1 MKHSKQL
8 TRRATAANE
17 AGMTLIELVIASG
30 IVMGGLVL
38 MMGSIMSISQ
48 TTTQSAERAQ
58 ASIQMVSLAE
68 FYQDM
73 TLDEMLTFKPPMLDG
88 LGVTQSVE
96 VDCMGSNGE
105 YLSLPMDSM
114 VDSERATLP
123 NPLEVRI
130 AVEWRDS
137 SGRRYSKT
145 VATTVGR

>member
-1 MKHSKQL
+1 MFQY
-8 TRRATAANE
+8 
-17 AGMTLIELVIASG
+17 G
-30 IVMGGLVL
+30 
-38 MMGSIMSISQ
+38 
-48 TTTQSAERAQ
+48 
-58 ASIQMVSLAE
+58 
-68 FYQDM
+68 
-73 TLDEMLTFKPPMLDG
+73 MLDG